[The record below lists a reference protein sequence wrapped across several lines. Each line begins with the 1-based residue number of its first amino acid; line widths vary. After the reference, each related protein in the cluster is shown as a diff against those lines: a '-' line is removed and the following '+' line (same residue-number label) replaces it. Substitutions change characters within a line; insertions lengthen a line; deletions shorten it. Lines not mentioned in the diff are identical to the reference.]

1 MKIFKGDSQK
11 TEEKEDSY
19 LKNKLKEK
27 LRLRRVE
34 DETNSI
40 ERIKMKLVEMKKEEE
55 LDRKEFN
62 EKMLKLTKAKT
73 QR

>member
-40 ERIKMKLVEMKKEEE
+40 ERIKMKLVAMKKEEE